1 MMSSS
6 ESGGFYLSVIPDAR
20 KREPESSDCC
30 TQASLDS
37 RLRGNDK
44 AKKNRAPKGRGSM
57 FYSMLSSA

>member
-1 MMSSS
+1 MMFSS
-6 ESGGFYLSVIPDAR
+6 ELGGLYLSVIPDAR

-44 AKKNRAPKGRGSM
+44 KSAPKGRGSI
-57 FYSMLSSA
+57 FYSMLSPA